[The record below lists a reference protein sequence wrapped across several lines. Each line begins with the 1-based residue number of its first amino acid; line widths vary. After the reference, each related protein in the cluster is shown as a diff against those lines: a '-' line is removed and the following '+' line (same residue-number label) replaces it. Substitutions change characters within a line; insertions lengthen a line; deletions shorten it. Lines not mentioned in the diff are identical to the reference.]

1 MRLHTENLAPTGK
14 FDFSRRRKTPQTL
27 PFPELN
33 RGVIRPKYCG
43 ISGPSLVVA
52 GSTLVAPA
60 NSSNRRRIC
69 LSKRHR
75 PNYFAFSVN
84 HRTLRKASPLADL
97 SGVGSQIKEREGLRG
112 NRFHRRPER
121 SDCFGL
127 SLFRRATLNWTSD
140 YGESR

>member
-1 MRLHTENLAPTGK
+1 MASCLIPTS
-14 FDFSRRRKTPQTL
+14 DL
-27 PFPELN
+27 PVTREESHCLSAVDFPE
-33 RGVIRPKYCG
+33 
-43 ISGPSLVVA
+43 
-52 GSTLVAPA
+52 
-60 NSSNRRRIC
+60 
-69 LSKRHR
+69 
-75 PNYFAFSVN
+75 
-84 HRTLRKASPLADL
+84 ADL